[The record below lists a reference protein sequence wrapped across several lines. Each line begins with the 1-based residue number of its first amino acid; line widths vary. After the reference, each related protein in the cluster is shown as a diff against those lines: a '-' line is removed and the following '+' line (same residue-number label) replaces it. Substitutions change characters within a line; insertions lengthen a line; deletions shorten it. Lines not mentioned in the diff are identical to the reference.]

1 MIVKIFCQ
9 MLIAMYYC
17 WIKSGYSVS
26 TPIKV
31 KTINIIQAI
40 FKGHNVY
47 KLNGLMI
54 KAIFLSSTIFSN
66 SVLAIN
72 SIGYVKIREIKAWDT
87 TIDVYFEDNQKHT
100 CSDESHK
107 TRYLADSRKE
117 HHVSFLLSAFVS
129 GKLVSISYQCQ
140 PDGYP
145 MISGIRVK

>member
-1 MIVKIFCQ
+1 M
-9 MLIAMYYC
+9 
-17 WIKSGYSVS
+17 
-26 TPIKV
+26 
-31 KTINIIQAI
+31 
-40 FKGHNVY
+40 Y

-129 GKLVSISYQCQ
+129 GKLVSVSYQCQ